1 MIKPYPQPML
11 LMPIIILLSACNEN
25 SDDIAP
31 VIKAP
36 QISNISQSSTLVVGQ
51 TASFIATGK
60 NLSSSN
66 IKILSTNCNNLQLQA
81 VKSTQV
87 NFSCQ
92 PQQYGKQQIII
103 NSEQNKRLLSKTFV
117 VDTAETHLLND
128 TGITGCVSDNNFLLT
143 QCEVNEEGKWFV
155 SVQDG
160 AVGRDLLASKGQLT
174 KQGKGNAGFDFSK
187 VSATGELL
195 ADNSSTWRCVLDH
208 TTGLL
213 WEAKTTDGGLHD
225 VSNSYTWYN
234 PDEGVNGGFA
244 GNISDG
250 KNTDAFVKAVN
261 QVGLCGHHD
270 WSLPNPTQLQSIVD
284 YSKESPA
291 INTQY
296 FLHTQQDI
304 YWSSSSMIDGL
315 QAVSIDFNF
324 GVVRPIHKNPRFGN
338 MKHFIRLVRSKSVSK

>member
-1 MIKPYPQPML
+1 ML

-36 QISNISQSSTLVVGQ
+36 QISNISQSSTLVAGQ
-51 TASFIATGK
+51 TALFVATGQ

-66 IKILSTNCNNLQLQA
+66 IKILSANCNNLQLQA

-128 TGITGCVSDNNFLLT
+128 TGITGCVSNNNFLLT
-143 QCEVNEEGKWFV
+143 QCEANEEGKWFV

-225 VSNSYTWYN
+225 VSNTYTWYN
-234 PDEGVNGGFA
+234 ADESVNGGFA
-244 GNISDG
+244 GDINDG
-250 KNTDAFVKAVN
+250 KNTDAFVTAVN
-261 QVGLCGHHD
+261 QAGLCGYHD
-270 WSLPNPTQLQSIVD
+270 WYLPNATQLQSIVD
-284 YSKESPA
+284 YSKEFPA
-291 INTQY
+291 IDSQY
-296 FLHTQQDI
+296 FKHTQGDV
-304 YWSSSSMIDGL
+304 YWTSSSFSDGL
-315 QAVSIDFNF
+315 VALTVAFDY
-324 GVVRPIHKNPRFGN
+324 GLVRNYPKTHRFSN
-338 MKHFIRLVRSKSVSK
+338 TEYFVRLVRSAPSPQ